1 MSDRPFETVY
11 KAIDVTTNGYV
22 AIRVVRSADCK
33 ASLCNERER
42 LIGVKSK
49 YVTKCI
55 DVFQSND
62 EYWVGIP

>member
-1 MSDRPFETVY
+1 MSDRAFETVY
-11 KAIDVTTNGYV
+11 KAIDVTTKGYV
-22 AIRVVRSADCK
+22 VIRVVRIADCN

-42 LIGVKSK
+42 LISAKSK
-49 YVTKCI
+49 YVTRYI

>member
-1 MSDRPFETVY
+1 MSDSPFETVY

-22 AIRVVRSADCK
+22 AIMVVRITDCK
-33 ASLCNERER
+33 TSLCNERER
-42 LIGVKSK
+42 LISTKSK